1 MDEYALFAEERMEKS
16 VENLK
21 HQFATLRTG
30 RASAALLER
39 IECDYYG
46 EKMPINQISSITVPE
61 PRQLLIKPY
70 DKGDVK
76 AIVAAINAST
86 LGINPQNDGDAIR
99 LILPPL
105 TEDRRRD
112 LVKQAKKFSE
122 DTKIAIRNIRRDANT
137 NIKADKTLTEDEV
150 KRAEEAVQK
159 VTDEYIKICDDM
171 LKHKENE
178 ILTV

>member
-1 MDEYALFAEERMEKS
+1 MDEYALFADERMEKS
-16 VENLK
+16 VANLK
-21 HQFATLRTG
+21 GQFATLRTG
-30 RASAALLER
+30 RASASLLER

-86 LGINPQNDGDAIR
+86 IGINPINDGDSIR
-99 LILPPL
+99 LILPAL
-105 TEDRRRD
+105 TEDRRKE

-137 NIKADKTLTEDEV
+137 EIKADKNLTEDMV

-159 VTDEYIKICDDM
+159 VTDEYIKKVDD
-171 LKHKENE
+171 LFKSKESE

>member
-1 MDEYALFAEERMEKS
+1 MERHAENANERNDKTIL
-16 VENLK
+16 NLK
-21 HQFATLRTG
+21 SEFATLRTG

-39 IECDYYG
+39 IEADYYG
-46 EKMPINQISSITVPE
+46 DKMPINQISSISVPE

-76 AIVAAINAST
+76 AIIAAINAST
-86 LGINPQNDGDAIR
+86 LGINPLNDGDVIR

-112 LVKQAKKFSE
+112 LVKQAKKFVE
-122 DTKIAIRNIRRDANT
+122 EAKIAVRNIRRDANDA
-137 NIKADKTLTEDEV
+137 IKNDKELSEDQV
-150 KRAEEAVQK
+150 KRHEEEVQK
-159 VTDEYIKICDDM
+159 VTDQAIKKIDD
-171 LKHKENE
+171 LFKEKEAE

>member
-1 MDEYALFAEERMEKS
+1 MDEYALLAEERMEKS
-16 VENLK
+16 LANLK
-21 HQFATLRTG
+21 SQFSTLRTG
-30 RASAALLER
+30 RASAALLDR

-46 EKMPINQISSITVPE
+46 EKTPINQISSISIPE

-76 AIVAAINAST
+76 TIIAAINASNI
-86 LGINPQNDGDAIR
+86 GINPQNDGDSIR

-112 LVKQAKKFSE
+112 LVKQAKKFAE
-122 DTKIAIRNIRRDANT
+122 DTKIAMRNIRRDANT
-137 NIKADKTLTEDEV
+137 EIKADKNLTEDQT
-150 KRAEEAVQK
+150 KKAEELVQK
-159 VTDEYIKICDDM
+159 VTDEFVKKVDDL
-171 LKHKENE
+171 LKQKDAE